1 METTSYDLIV
11 IGGGPAGYE
20 AAAIGASRGESVL
33 LIERDALGGTCL
45 NRGCIP
51 TKCFCH
57 TASVALDVASAATFG
72 VNVPEGTT
80 FDIAAMTARKDAV
93 VAQLREGVA
102 MLVAKATVVNGTA
115 SFTAPHTVKVN
126 DALATAPKIIIATGS
141 HAATLPIPGAELA
154 LTSTEMLNLQRLP
167 QSLAII
173 GGGVIGMEFASIFA
187 ALGSEVTVIEY
198 CKEILPPFDKDIAK
212 RLRTTLQR
220 RGIKFHLAAEV
231 TAIVPDNAAAED
243 AAIPN
248 NVDGAPN
255 HINSDDVNVADAIA
269 LDGARKQVKF
279 RAKGAEQAVVAD
291 TVLMAVGR
299 RATLPEGLEAAGIAT
314 SRRGI
319 TVDSRFATTA
329 EGVYAVGDC
338 NGICQ
343 LAHAASAQA
352 CAVMG
357 EEVNTTVIPSAVFT
371 TPECAMV
378 GLTEEQCRERNLDY
392 RTGKAFFRAN
402 GKALSMGSD
411 DGLVKLLIA
420 NPTPATET
428 NPASTSEI
436 NPNSNPET
444 NPAITTFPGEI
455 LGCHICG
462 PHAADL
468 VAEVALAMASHLPV
482 AALLATIHSHPTLS
496 EAVRQAAANAR

>member
-1 METTSYDLIV
+1 
-11 IGGGPAGYE
+11 
-20 AAAIGASRGESVL
+20 
-33 LIERDALGGTCL
+33 
-45 NRGCIP
+45 
-51 TKCFCH
+51 
-57 TASVALDVASAATFG
+57 VALDVASAATFG

-126 DALATAPKIIIATGS
+126 DTLATAPKIIIATGS

-220 RGIKFHLAAEV
+220 RSIKFHLAAEV
-231 TAIVPDNAAAED
+231 TAIVPDN
-243 AAIPN
+243 
-248 NVDGAPN
+248 
-255 HINSDDVNVADAIA
+255 SIA

-299 RATLPEGLEAAGIAT
+299 RATLPEGLDAVGIAT

-319 TVDSRFATTA
+319 TVDSHFATTA

-352 CAVMG
+352 CAVMS

-428 NPASTSEI
+428 NPA
-436 NPNSNPET
+436 
-444 NPAITTFPGEI
+444 ITTFPGEI

-468 VAEVALAMASHLPV
+468 VAEVALAMASHLTV

>member
-93 VAQLREGVA
+93 VAQLRDGVA

-126 DALATAPKIIIATGS
+126 DTLATAPKIIIATGS

-220 RGIKFHLAAEV
+220 RSIKFHLAAEV
-231 TAIVPDNAAAED
+231 TAIVPDN
-243 AAIPN
+243 
-248 NVDGAPN
+248 
-255 HINSDDVNVADAIA
+255 SIA

-299 RATLPEGLEAAGIAT
+299 RATLPEGLDAVGIAT

-319 TVDSRFATTA
+319 TVDSHFATTA

-352 CAVMG
+352 CAVMS

-428 NPASTSEI
+428 NPA
-436 NPNSNPET
+436 
-444 NPAITTFPGEI
+444 ITTFPGEI

-468 VAEVALAMASHLPV
+468 VAEVALAMASHLTV

>member
-93 VAQLREGVA
+93 VAQLRDGVA

-126 DALATAPKIIIATGS
+126 DTLATAPKIIIATGS
-141 HAATLPIPGAELA
+141 HAATIPIPGAELA

-220 RGIKFHLAAEV
+220 RSIKFHLAAEV
-231 TAIVPDNAAAED
+231 TAIVPD
-243 AAIPN
+243 
-248 NVDGAPN
+248 
-255 HINSDDVNVADAIA
+255 
-269 LDGARKQVKF
+269 GARKQVKF
-279 RAKGAEQAVVAD
+279 LAKGAEQAVVAD

-299 RATLPEGLEAAGIAT
+299 RATLPEGLDAVGIAT

-352 CAVMG
+352 CAVMS

-428 NPASTSEI
+428 NPTSTSEI
-436 NPNSNPET
+436 NPNSIPET
-444 NPAITTFPGEI
+444 SPAITTFPGEI

>member
-126 DALATAPKIIIATGS
+126 DTLATAPKIIIATGS

-220 RGIKFHLAAEV
+220 RSIKFHLAAEV
-231 TAIVPDNAAAED
+231 TAIVPDN
-243 AAIPN
+243 
-248 NVDGAPN
+248 
-255 HINSDDVNVADAIA
+255 SIA

-299 RATLPEGLEAAGIAT
+299 RATLPEGLDAVGIAT

-319 TVDSRFATTA
+319 TVDSHFATTA

-352 CAVMG
+352 CAVMS

-428 NPASTSEI
+428 NPA
-436 NPNSNPET
+436 
-444 NPAITTFPGEI
+444 ITTFPGEI

-468 VAEVALAMASHLPV
+468 VAEVALAMASHLTV